1 MCINFRNNNK
11 SKEELKIHIIENLL
25 DKKFKE
31 YGTSELKDSMLNYDG
46 NFNKIYNWI
55 CKHVFD

>member
-31 YGTSELKDSMLNYDG
+31 YGTSDLKDSMLNDG